1 MKVNGSYDKKLAK
14 LQIGLFSCSK
24 QPTVD
29 VDVDVDV
36 DIDAGSIAGAS
47 TRAGTTNATA
57 AVVVALTETLKGESG
72 VGGGCDCGTS
82 GKWRECAC
90 MSST

>member
-36 DIDAGSIAGAS
+36 DAGSIAGAS

-72 VGGGCDCGTS
+72 VGGGCGTS